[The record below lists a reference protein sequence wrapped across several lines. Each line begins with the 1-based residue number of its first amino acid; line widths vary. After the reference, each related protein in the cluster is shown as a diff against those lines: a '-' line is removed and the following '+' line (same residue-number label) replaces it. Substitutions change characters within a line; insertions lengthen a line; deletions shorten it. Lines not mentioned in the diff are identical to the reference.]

1 LLRID
6 NTRSIWFSKTEAR
19 RYRVPIAK
27 IATGSNFW
35 KKETRLTKKWFA
47 AALVAG
53 LTIALSA
60 CASDTSTTPPS
71 PAPSANGSDCETTT
85 EFTWFGTIKVEI
97 RDQFLA
103 AIDEYNASQDCYEA
117 VVIEG
122 TRDETF
128 LSQIVPLYE
137 RNDAPTIMTALQELP
152 DMAPRVMDWTGTD
165 LANLAAPGSLDGANI
180 GGKQVGIPVTAEAF
194 GLLYNKAV
202 LDEAGVDPEAIKTRS
217 DLEAAFQAVEA
228 TGRDALHFSG
238 LWWSLGAHF
247 TNIYHT
253 TAAENL
259 EGKLAVLDG
268 LSEGT
273 KSLLDDPKYVEWLDT
288 FDLLKDYSTDSAS
301 IADSDYD
308 LGVENLGEGEV
319 GFWFMGNW
327 AEPNL
332 LQTDADG
339 SFGVMPVPVSDS
351 ANAYGNDSI
360 SVGVPF
366 YIMIDA
372 EQSTEEEREGAMDLL
387 RWFLTTPEGQARW
400 AGPIEEDGMNFIP
413 MYEGFTVSPSTFM
426 SQDIANY
433 IAAGKTLDWIN
444 SYYPAGLQDV
454 YGKEA
459 AQPYYDRIGDR
470 AAFARTMERAWAG
483 ADKTWR

>member
-1 LLRID
+1 M
-6 NTRSIWFSKTEAR
+6 
-19 RYRVPIAK
+19 
-27 IATGSNFW
+27 
-35 KKETRLTKKWFA
+35 TKKWLA
-47 AALVAG
+47 AAVAAG
-53 LTIALSA
+53 LTIALSG
-60 CASDTSTTPPS
+60 CASDAPTPTTETSS
-71 PAPSANGSDCETTT
+71 GGSSSECETVT
-85 EFTWFGTIKVEI
+85 EFVWWGTIKVEI

-103 AIDEYNASQDCYEA
+103 AIDEYNASQECYKA
-117 VVIEG
+117 VVVEG
-122 TRDETF
+122 TRDDTF
-128 LSQIVPLYE
+128 LSQITPLYE
-137 RNDAPTIMTALQELP
+137 RGEAPTIMTALQELP

-165 LANLAAPGSLDGANI
+165 LAELAAPGSLDGANI

-202 LDEAGVDPEAIKTRS
+202 LDEAGVDPTAITSRT

-228 TGRDALHFSG
+228 TGRDAVHFSG

-253 TAAENL
+253 TAAEDL
-259 EGKLAVLDG
+259 EGKKVVLDG
-268 LSEGT
+268 LSDGT

-288 FDLLKDYSTDSAS
+288 FDMMSQYSTDSAS

-308 LGVENLGEGEV
+308 LGVENLATGEV

-332 LQTDADG
+332 LQTDPEG
-339 SFGVMPVPVSDS
+339 SFGVMPMPTSTS
-351 ANAYGNDSI
+351 SSGYGNDSI

-366 YIMIDA
+366 YIMIDE
-372 EQSTEEEREGAMDLL
+372 EQSTEEERAGAMDLL

-413 MYEGFTVSPSTFM
+413 MYEGFTVSPSTYM
-426 SQDIANY
+426 SQDIARY
-433 IAAGKTLDWIN
+433 IAEGKTLEWIN
-444 SYYPAGLQDV
+444 SFYPAGLQDV

-459 AQPYYDRIGDR
+459 AQPYYDGVIDR
-470 AAFARTMERAWAG
+470 AAFAAVMEGAWAG
-483 ADKTWR
+483 AEKTWR

>member
-1 LLRID
+1 M
-6 NTRSIWFSKTEAR
+6 
-19 RYRVPIAK
+19 
-27 IATGSNFW
+27 
-35 KKETRLTKKWFA
+35 TKKWLAVA
-47 AALVAG
+47 AAAG
-53 LTIALSA
+53 LTISLSA
-60 CASDTSTTPPS
+60 CASDAPTTSS
-71 PAPSANGSDCETTT
+71 GASSSGGSSECETTT

-103 AIDEYNASQDCYEA
+103 AIDEYNASQDCYKA

-122 TRDETF
+122 TRDDTF
-128 LSQIVPLYE
+128 LSQITPLYE
-137 RNDAPTIMTALQELP
+137 RGDAPTIMTALQELP

-165 LANLAAPGSLDGANI
+165 LAELAAPGSLDGANI

-202 LDEAGVDPEAIKTRS
+202 LDEAGVDPASIKSRT

-228 TGRDALHFSG
+228 TGRDAIHFSG

-268 LSEGT
+268 LSDGSKT
-273 KSLLDDPKYVEWLDT
+273 LLDDPKYVEWLDT
-288 FDLLKDYSTDSAS
+288 FDLLKQYSTASAS

-308 LGVENLGEGEV
+308 LGVENLGTGNV

-332 LQTDADG
+332 LQTDPAG
-339 SFGVMPVPVSDS
+339 SFGVMPIPTSTS
-351 ANAYGNDSI
+351 ASGYGNDSI

-366 YIMIDA
+366 YIMIDG
-372 EQSTEEEREGAMDLL
+372 EQSTEEERAGAMDLL
-387 RWFLTTPEGQARW
+387 SWFLTTPEGQARW

-426 SQDIANY
+426 SQDIAKY
-433 IAAGKTLDWIN
+433 IAEGKTLEWMN

-459 AQPYYDRIGDR
+459 AQPYYDRVSDR
-470 AAFARTMERAWAG
+470 AAFAAVMQRAWAG
-483 ADKTWR
+483 AEKTWR